1 MEQQSKSRFAAGGWS
16 YLWLILSLVFLIFSG
31 GRWAYA
37 GAPWLALP
45 LLLRFVRCQK
55 PLVGY
60 LFTVVV
66 ITISSSIIW
75 YGLFPLPLSMW
86 VLFNLIPALFVAI
99 PYLAD
104 RLIARRL
111 PGFLSTLIFPIAV
124 TVMEY
129 VMSFRPGSGTYG
141 SLAYSQ
147 FGNLP
152 LIQIVSIT
160 GIWGIVFLIAWFAS
174 TINYCW
180 ENGFAWKKIGKTA
193 GIYLCVFA
201 VVILYGGARLIVIKP
216 SETSVRVAAVTTPS
230 DIVARIMGAFSGISP
245 FHLQKSVMILES
257 QTVKAADAGAQII
270 AWKEYGDLIST
281 EDMDTFVKSGQRIA
295 ADKKIYLLM
304 DVGLLDS
311 MQKEKGENVIV
322 LIDPAGEIA
331 WKYLKSYLVPII
343 EKPFFKKG
351 DKIIPV
357 LDTPVGKIAS
367 VTCFDFDHPGY
378 VRSAGHGIG
387 LFLIPA
393 FDGET
398 LTPVH
403 SRMAVFRGIENGYS
417 ILKPTGE
424 GLSIAADHCGR
435 VIAKQD
441 YATSHERIMLV
452 DMPVKSV
459 FTIYSLIG
467 DAFAWL
473 CIIGLSALIMVAVIR
488 DRQYIR

>member
-1 MEQQSKSRFAAGGWS
+1 MEQQSKSRFAAGRWS
-16 YLWLILSLVFLIFSG
+16 YLWLVLSLVFLIFSG

-45 LLLRFVRCQK
+45 LLLRFVRFQK

-66 ITISSSIIW
+66 VTISSSIIW
-75 YGLFPLPLSMW
+75 YGLFPLPLPMW
-86 VLFNLIPALFVAI
+86 VLFNLMPALFVAV

-111 PGFLSTLIFPIAV
+111 PGFLSTLIFPVAV

-201 VVILYGGARLIVIKP
+201 VVLLYGGARLIVIKP
-216 SETSVRVAAVTTPS
+216 SETGVRVAAVTTPS

-245 FHLQKSVMILES
+245 FHLQESLATLES
-257 QTVKAADAGAQII
+257 QTVMAADAGARII
-270 AWKEYGDLIST
+270 AWQEYGDLIST
-281 EDMDTFVKSGQRIA
+281 EDMDTFVKNGQRVA
-295 ADKKIYLLM
+295 ADKKIYLLIG
-304 DVGLLDS
+304 VGLLDS
-311 MQKEKGENVIV
+311 GHNEKGENVTIF
-322 LIDPAGEIA
+322 IDPDGKIA
-331 WKYLKSYLVPII
+331 WRYLKSYLVPII
-343 EKPFFKKG
+343 EEPYFKKG
-351 DKIIPV
+351 DKKIPV
-357 LDTPVGKIAS
+357 QDTPFGTIAS
-367 VTCFDFDHPGY
+367 VTCFDFDHPRY
-378 VRSAGHGIG
+378 IRSAGHGID
-387 LFLIPA
+387 LFLVPA
-393 FDGET
+393 FDGKT

-403 SRMAVFRGIENGYS
+403 SQMAVFRGIENGYS

-424 GLSIAADHCGR
+424 GLSIAADQCGR
-435 VIAKQD
+435 VIAKQN
-441 YATSHERIMLV
+441 YTTSHERVMLA
-452 DMPVKSV
+452 DMPVKSG
-459 FTIYSLIG
+459 FTIYSVIG

-473 CIIGLSALIMVAVIR
+473 CMIGLIGLIVVAVIR
-488 DRQYIR
+488 GRQYIK